1 MKSPINNF
9 HSFKVDIYS
18 INSIFEYKVL
28 FNCGDHTHT
37 CLS

>member
-18 INSIFEYKVL
+18 INSIFEYIVL
-28 FNCGDHTHT
+28 FGCGDHVYTY
-37 CLS
+37 LS